1 MPASTVFLRSP
12 TTAAAVNASLLIDG
26 NALFT
31 AAATSVSRQPSMIR
45 RTICSP
51 GAFSKSFASSRG
63 VSAAET
69 V

>member
-1 MPASTVFLRSP
+1 MPASTVFFRSP
-12 TTAAAVNASLLIDG
+12 TTAAAVNASLVIEG

-31 AAATSVSRQPSMIR
+31 AVATSVRRQPSMIR

-51 GAFSKSFASSRG
+51 GAFSKSLAMLRG
-63 VSAAET
+63 VSAGET